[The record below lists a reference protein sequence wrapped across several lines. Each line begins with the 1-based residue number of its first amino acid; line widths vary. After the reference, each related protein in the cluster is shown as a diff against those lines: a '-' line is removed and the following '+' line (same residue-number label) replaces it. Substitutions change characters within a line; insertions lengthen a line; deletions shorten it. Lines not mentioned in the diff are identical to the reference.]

1 METPGAHRPRIST
14 RLPRPGWPGRGFR
27 EASVTDEP
35 VRPPGE
41 PPFPGMAWA
50 PGGVFTMG
58 SDRHYPEERPAR
70 AVRVDGFWMDLTP
83 VTNRQ
88 F

>member
-1 METPGAHRPRIST
+1 
-14 RLPRPGWPGRGFR
+14 
-27 EASVTDEP
+27 
-35 VRPPGE
+35 
-41 PPFPGMAWA
+41 MAWA